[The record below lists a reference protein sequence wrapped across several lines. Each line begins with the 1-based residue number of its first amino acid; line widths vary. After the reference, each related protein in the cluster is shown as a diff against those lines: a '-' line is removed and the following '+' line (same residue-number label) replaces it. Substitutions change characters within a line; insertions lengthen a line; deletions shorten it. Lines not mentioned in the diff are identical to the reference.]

1 MVKVAK
7 KIAREVNNMET
18 DKNTYRF
25 GISKELCARYVSYT
39 LLKSFS
45 QILERKWTTHR
56 QRYL

>member
-18 DKNTYRF
+18 DKNTYSI

-45 QILERKWTTHR
+45 QNLERK
-56 QRYL
+56 

>member
-7 KIAREVNNMET
+7 KIAREVNNMGT

-45 QILERKWTTHR
+45 KILERK
-56 QRYL
+56 